1 MELFKAVILSLVILS
16 ILVGV
21 IHLILKRLFKN
32 QDIKLVWLWLLFIV
46 TWIDLIGLQM
56 EWWRLF

>member
-1 MELFKAVILSLVILS
+1 MELFKAAILSLLILS
-16 ILVGV
+16 IIVGV
-21 IHLILKRLFKN
+21 IHIILKRLFKN

>member
-21 IHLILKRLFKN
+21 IHVILKRLFKN

>member
-21 IHLILKRLFKN
+21 IHIILKRLFKN

>member
-21 IHLILKRLFKN
+21 IHIILKRLFKN
-32 QDIKLVWLWLLFIV
+32 QDIKLVWLWFLFIV

>member
-1 MELFKAVILSLVILS
+1 MELFKAAILSLLILS

-21 IHLILKRLFKN
+21 IHIILKRLFKN

>member
-1 MELFKAVILSLVILS
+1 MELFKATILSLLILS

-21 IHLILKRLFKN
+21 IHIILKRLFKN

>member
-1 MELFKAVILSLVILS
+1 MELFKAAILSLLILS

-21 IHLILKRLFKN
+21 IHIILKRLFKN
-32 QDIKLVWLWLLFIV
+32 QDIKLVWLWLIFIV